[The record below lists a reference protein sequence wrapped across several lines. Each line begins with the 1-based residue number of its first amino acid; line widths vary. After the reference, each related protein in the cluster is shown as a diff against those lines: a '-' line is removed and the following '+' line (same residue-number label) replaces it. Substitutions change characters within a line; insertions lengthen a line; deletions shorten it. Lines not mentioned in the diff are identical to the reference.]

1 VDYCPFLGIVL
12 WIVLN
17 KLGLKVEF
25 GCFMIFC
32 NILPLVY
39 SQDFLVFMA
48 VEKYQSAIFKM

>member
-1 VDYCPFLGIVL
+1 VDYCPFLGFDL
-12 WIVLN
+12 WIFLN

-25 GCFMIFC
+25 SCFMIFY

-39 SQDFLVFMA
+39 PQEFLVFMA